1 MDEAAL
7 SVPERPMPRLVGVEQ
22 ESCGWVSK
30 YQLAY
35 ELPDGSP
42 YVYESASRERSAA
55 AYEAALR
62 SHGKGAPVAARAV
75 CIVPVLPG
83 GELLLIKEFRYPVN
97 SWVVAFPAGLVD
109 PGEDERAAIG
119 RELAEEVGL
128 RVRTEL
134 GPRAVRLLPQ
144 AGLSS
149 TGLTEEAVRIAI
161 AQVEPA
167 GEAAPERGELIEPF
181 TLRRED
187 IGAFLERNRLP
198 IGTRA
203 QLMLMVLAAD
213 DSLWG

>member
-1 MDEAAL
+1 MDAL
-7 SVPERPMPRLVGVEQ
+7 FSAPDSPRPELLGVQ
-22 ESCGWVSK
+22 QASTGWVNK
-30 YQLAY
+30 YLLSYQ
-35 ELPDGSP
+35 LPDGTP
-42 YVYESASRERSAA
+42 FTYESASRERSAA

-62 SHGKGAPVAARAV
+62 RHGQGEPVASEAV
-75 CIVPVLPG
+75 CVVPMLPD
-83 GELLLIKEFRYPVN
+83 GELMLIKEFRYPVN
-97 SWVVAFPAGLVD
+97 SWVVAFPAGLID
-109 PGEDERAAIG
+109 EGEDEVTAIS

-134 GPRAVRLLPQ
+134 GQRAVRMLPQ

-161 AQVEPA
+161 VQVDHAGQAQPEPN
-167 GEAAPERGELIEPF
+167 ELIEPF

-213 DSLWG
+213 DSLWA

>member
-1 MDEAAL
+1 MGTLFCAPD
-7 SVPERPMPRLVGVEQ
+7 SPRPELLGVQ
-22 ESCGWVSK
+22 QASTGWVNK
-30 YQLAY
+30 YLLSYQ
-35 ELPDGSP
+35 LPDGTP
-42 YVYESASRERSAA
+42 FTYESASRERSAA

-62 SHGKGAPVAARAV
+62 RYGQGEPVASEAV
-75 CIVPVLPG
+75 CVVPMLPD
-83 GELLLIKEFRYPVN
+83 GELMLIKEFRYPVN
-97 SWVVAFPAGLVD
+97 SWVVAFPAGLID
-109 PGEDERAAIG
+109 EGEDEVTAIS

-134 GPRAVRLLPQ
+134 GQRAVRMLPQ

-149 TGLTEEAVRIAI
+149 TGLTEEAVRIAVVQVDHAGQ
-161 AQVEPA
+161 AQPEPN
-167 GEAAPERGELIEPF
+167 ELIEPF

-213 DSLWG
+213 DSLWA

>member
-1 MDEAAL
+1 MGTLFCAPD
-7 SVPERPMPRLVGVEQ
+7 SPRPELLGVQ
-22 ESCGWVSK
+22 QASTGWVNK
-30 YQLAY
+30 YLLSYQ
-35 ELPDGSP
+35 LPDGTP
-42 YVYESASRERSAA
+42 FTYESASRERSAA

-62 SHGKGAPVAARAV
+62 RHGQGEPVASEAV
-75 CIVPVLPG
+75 CVVPMLPD
-83 GELLLIKEFRYPVN
+83 GELMLIKEFRYPVN
-97 SWVVAFPAGLVD
+97 SWVVAFPAGLID
-109 PGEDERAAIG
+109 EGEDEVTAIS

-134 GPRAVRLLPQ
+134 GQRAVRMLPQ

-149 TGLTEEAVRIAI
+149 TGLTEEAVRIAVVQVDHAGQ
-161 AQVEPA
+161 AQPEPN
-167 GEAAPERGELIEPF
+167 ELIEPF

-213 DSLWG
+213 DSLWA

>member
-1 MDEAAL
+1 MGTLFSAPD
-7 SVPERPMPRLVGVEQ
+7 SPRPELLGVQ
-22 ESCGWVSK
+22 QASTGWVNK
-30 YQLAY
+30 YLLSYQ
-35 ELPDGSP
+35 LPDGTP
-42 YVYESASRERSAA
+42 FTYESASRERSAA

-62 SHGKGAPVAARAV
+62 RHGQGEPVASEAV
-75 CIVPVLPG
+75 CVVPMLPD
-83 GELLLIKEFRYPVN
+83 GELMLIKEFRYPVN
-97 SWVVAFPAGLVD
+97 SWVVAFPAGLID
-109 PGEDERAAIG
+109 EGEDEVTAIS

-134 GPRAVRLLPQ
+134 GQRAVRMLPQ

-161 AQVEPA
+161 VQVDHAGQAQPEPN
-167 GEAAPERGELIEPF
+167 ELIEPF

-213 DSLWG
+213 DSLWA